1 MTRTLEERV
10 QELEDERELRDLLAR
25 YSFNADL
32 GRTKEYS
39 ELYTEDG
46 AIDLRDMGLERYEG
60 PESIL
65 KDFISAPAAA
75 DVAGR
80 SFHHAA
86 PTVFHIDG
94 DDATGEGFSTLLFRH
109 DDGSMA
115 VVHANYSHWTFRR
128 ESGEWKIVERD
139 IRLIGS
145 REASQMFRRS
155 LR

>member
-1 MTRTLEERV
+1 MSRSLEERV
-10 QELEDERELRDLLAR
+10 QQLEDERELRDLLAR

-39 ELYTEDG
+39 ELYTDDG

-60 PESIL
+60 KDSIL

-94 DDATGEGFSTLLFRH
+94 DDATGEGFSTLLYLA

-128 ESGEWKIVERD
+128 EGGEWKIVERD

-145 REASQMFRRS
+145 PEASTMFRKSVR
-155 LR
+155 